1 MYKVILTIAFFIT
14 IVFGVTMF
22 TVTYKTNYTSFIK
35 LPSDKDFILYNNDVY
50 TESIAYF
57 KSALATELNDSNAL
71 NDKGNDLS
79 DQGKDNE
86 AIEYYDKA
94 LAIEPDHVDSLY
106 DKGIS
111 LNRLGNY
118 TEAIEYYDKALAIE
132 PDHAN
137 ALNNKGNILRML
149 GNYTEAIEYYDKALA
164 IEPDH
169 VLALT
174 NKGVSLDWL
183 GRPNDAII
191 HFDKAL
197 SIEPNSIYTLNNK
210 ATSLYHLGNF
220 TEAIEYHDKVLAID
234 PNHTDALSKKEFILN
249 LIQTSLD
256 FKTYQHPGIGF
267 TVKYPS
273 NSDVQEEYADGVE
286 FLIQEG
292 SSVLINIRQLQEE
305 QILEQFT
312 HERRI
317 SLQKSFENVEFPSEP
332 IETILVGGY
341 PADQTIFGFDSY
353 ENPGERMLGVLVTSV
368 INRTT
373 AIQLLF
379 VGNSEQPIILFV
391 HMKNTFDI
399 SGTQQQEIQSNRI
412 SNRILLQ

>member
-132 PDHAN
+132 PDH
-137 ALNNKGNILRML
+137 
-149 GNYTEAIEYYDKALA
+149 
-164 IEPDH
+164 

-273 NSDVQEEYADGVE
+273 NSDVQEEFADGVE

>member
-1 MYKVILTIAFFIT
+1 MYKVVLTIAFFI
-14 IVFGVTMF
+14 IIIFGVTMF

-35 LPSDKDFILYNNDVY
+35 LLSDKGFILYNNGVY
-50 TESIAYF
+50 TESMAYF
-57 KSALATELNDSNAL
+57 KSVLATELNDSDAL
-71 NDKGNDLS
+71 NDQGNDLS

-86 AIEYYDKA
+86 AIEYYDIA
-94 LAIEPDHVDSLY
+94 IAIEPDHVDSLY

-111 LNRLGNY
+111 LNRLGHY
-118 TEAIEYYDKALAIE
+118 SEAIEYYDMAIAIE
-132 PDHAN
+132 PNHAD
-137 ALNNKGNILRML
+137 ALNNKGNIFRML
-149 GNYTEAIEYYDKALA
+149 GNYTEAIKSYNKALA

-183 GRPNDAII
+183 GRSNEALIY
-191 HFDKAL
+191 FDKAL
-197 SIEPNSIYTLNNK
+197 SIEANSTYTLNNK
-210 ATSLYHLGNF
+210 ATSLYHLGNL
-220 TEAIEYHDKVLAID
+220 TKTLEYYDKVLAID

-256 FKTYQHPGIGF
+256 FQIYQHPDIGF

-273 NSDVQEEYADGVE
+273 NSKVQEEYADGVE

-292 SSVLINIRQLQEE
+292 SSVLINIRQLPEE
-305 QILEQFT
+305 QTLGQFT

-317 SLQKSFENVEFPSEP
+317 SLQESFENVEFPSEP

-341 PADQTIFGFDSY
+341 PADQTIFGFNNY
-353 ENPGERMLGVLVTSV
+353 EIPGARMLGMLVTSV
-368 INRTT
+368 INGTT

-379 VGNSEQPIILFV
+379 VGYPEQPLILFV
-391 HMKNTFDI
+391 HMKNTFDLN
-399 SGTQQQEIQSNRI
+399 GRQQHEIYKD
-412 SNRILLQ
+412 